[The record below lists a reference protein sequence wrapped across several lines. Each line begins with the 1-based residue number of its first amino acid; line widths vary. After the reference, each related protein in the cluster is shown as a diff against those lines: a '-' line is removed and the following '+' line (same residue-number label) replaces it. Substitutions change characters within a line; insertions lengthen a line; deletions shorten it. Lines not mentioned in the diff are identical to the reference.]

1 MFGDG
6 GRGRVTLIFDQ
17 ALEPSNLG
25 KSEYEDEDENEHDWA
40 TRKEHGRERAAES
53 SQGAKTRS
61 QKSSVSSVR
70 ALFLRRYWSSIAFFF
85 SSSR

>member
-25 KSEYEDEDENEHDWA
+25 KSEYEDVEGSENEPDR
-40 TRKEHGRERAAES
+40 RKRG
-53 SQGAKTRS
+53 
-61 QKSSVSSVR
+61 QKR
-70 ALFLRRYWSSIAFFF
+70 H
-85 SSSR
+85 